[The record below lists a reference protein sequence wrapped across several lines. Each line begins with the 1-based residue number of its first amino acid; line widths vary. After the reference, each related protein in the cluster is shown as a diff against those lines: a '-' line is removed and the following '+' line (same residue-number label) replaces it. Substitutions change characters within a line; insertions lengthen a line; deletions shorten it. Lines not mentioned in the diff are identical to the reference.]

1 MRLKKVVVSMLVF
14 YLLIVEVTI
23 TKSWMIPVSGQ
34 DSDKLVEKFVKKGP
48 MKTSIRLTER

>member
-1 MRLKKVVVSMLVF
+1 MVVSMLVF